1 MSALEGN
8 PKLEIDGN
16 VFTGDRQQCEPVEVE
31 IFAVDDDTDDD
42 IDWPQLAR
50 EAHADFEAGNFNFI
64 STHEDPVQARAALR
78 RYLDDILEEVL
89 NGIPASSGPDAACR

>member
-8 PKLEIDGN
+8 PKLESDENG
-16 VFTGDRQQCEPVEVE
+16 FTGDPQQCESVELE
-31 IFAVDDDTDDD
+31 IFAVDDDPYDG

-50 EAHADFEAGNFNFI
+50 ETHADFEAGNFNFI

-89 NGIPASSGPDAACR
+89 NGTPASSGPDAACR